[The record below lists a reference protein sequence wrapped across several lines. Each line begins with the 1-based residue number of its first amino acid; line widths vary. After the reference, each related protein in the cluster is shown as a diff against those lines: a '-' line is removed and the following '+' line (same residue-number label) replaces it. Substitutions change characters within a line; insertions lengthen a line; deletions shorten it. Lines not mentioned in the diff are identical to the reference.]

1 MSTEKRWTK
10 FEVVHEADPV
20 VFRDKLN
27 ALNEELAQYRPKTTF
42 NITPDLYQAIIEYEI
57 TETVPET
64 ALEEMWAQGL
74 SFTCSNCPKF
84 EPALNRDGSINRT
97 KKWGS
102 CFLEDMAKC
111 DTSVCEWFAKQFL
124 KGEIKPIGGAK

>member
-1 MSTEKRWTK
+1 MSKEKRWTR

-20 VFRDKLN
+20 TFRDKLN
-27 ALNEELAQYRPKTTF
+27 AINEELAQYKPKTTF
-42 NITPDLYQAIIEYEI
+42 NITPEIYQAIIEFQIVEYI
-57 TETVPET
+57 PET
-64 ALEEMWAQGL
+64 ALEEMEAQGIY
-74 SFTCSNCPKF
+74 FVCNNCPKF

-102 CFLEDMAKC
+102 CFINDMTKC

-124 KGEIKPIGGAK
+124 KGEIKPIGGKK